1 MPVTNNNYN
10 FTNIVY
16 EIPEDAIISGL
27 HPTAVITIVP
37 NSGYNATASN
47 FSMDPSFSDPLV
59 LSVVFTQDGL
69 NVLCTVTFVTNF
81 VMPSSNYTINL
92 CVIGDA
98 DVNLITIAGT
108 INATVTSNINGN
120 GSETNTPYSNSGV
133 YQEIESLF
141 VRTYNADTGYY
152 LEAPTANIVTG
163 NQSNYTIAQTPTYD
177 SNNNLTNISYNVSY
191 IYPLQNVSGDS
202 ISFQVAAKAIFTQAV
217 EITAIPY
224 TGWFVP
230 QLGETRALEIFG
242 IEGAVYSITATDG
255 TTTLNVATNVTMDA
269 SGYQQQLVEFPATVS
284 AKTWTFTYS
293 GDIGSSVTP
302 NPLVVTQLG
311 LREIVFEPKP
321 SSIFNGGFD
330 VIQQFTSISE
340 PALGSSSSIA
350 TLQWVI
356 SSVSGDPMS
365 IFNPLSNVVWEGN
378 EAITQQ
384 VISASG
390 TSMTLDSTT
399 GITAGMRFNSDG
411 ATQSTLAY
419 TVVSVDS
426 ATGLTVTPSL
436 TISNSIGIT
445 FTNNNG
451 FSVDTTGLVAVYSNS
466 DQSSITISGDI
477 IISNY
482 GDTDTAMLLDF
493 SDWISVAVSIPCSSA
508 VTSGGMGITD
518 NNIDLDPTGGLI
530 AFLVGAY
537 SVPDKFEII
546 HNATKRATSGMSVL
560 NSGTYDN
567 VYGTSPSNT
576 IPTYSQTTVTDQFIG
591 TAKGT
596 IPTRQAAFTAATSN
610 TVPSMT
616 VNNVAY
622 QQIIWFEYTVADYLA
637 SPFAQ
642 LRTTGPSGTAWGVL
656 RLCCPDINCTGSS
669 SSAPTITTNGN
680 IATGTSTA
688 TVSAVLISDNGSAIT
703 ARGIQYDTDKFFT
716 SPQTVIDPSTGTA
729 DFSATIS
736 NLTPCTT
743 YWFRAYATNSIGTT
757 YANKVS
763 ATTIGCTAAPFPI
776 TTDSYTSSSSACLQ
790 GTLQSTVYFEGDT
803 FATGKVAYTDT
814 ALSNPF
820 IGDGDWYN
828 INTATNG
835 ATATRVSSTGVVGPI
850 ANICSIQP

>member
-98 DVNLITIAGT
+98 DVNLITVAGT

-177 SNNNLTNISYNVSY
+177 LNNNLTNISYNVSY

-224 TGWFVP
+224 SGWFVP

-255 TTTLNVATNVTMDA
+255 TITLNVATNVTMDA

-284 AKTWTFTYS
+284 TKTWTFAYS

-302 NPLVVTQLG
+302 NPLVVNQLG

-340 PALGSSSSIA
+340 PNPGSSSSIA
-350 TLQWVI
+350 TLQWII

-378 EAITQQ
+378 ESITQQ

-493 SDWISVAVSIPCSSA
+493 SDWISVLVSIPCSSA

-518 NNIDLDPTGGLI
+518 NNIDLDPAGGLI

-546 HNATKRATSGMSVL
+546 HNAAKKATSGMSVL

-616 VNNVAY
+616 VNNVNY
-622 QQIIWFEYTVADYLA
+622 QQIIWFEYTAADYLA

-642 LRTTGPSGTAWGVL
+642 LRTTGPSGTGWGVL
-656 RLCCPDINCTGSS
+656 RLCCPDINCTGATA
-669 SSAPTITTNGN
+669 SAPTISTTSITN
-680 IATGTSTA
+680 ITNTTA
-688 TVSAVLISDNGSAIT
+688 DVGGELISDNGSAIT
-703 ARGIQYDTDKFFT
+703 VRGIQYDTDKFFS
-716 SPQTVIDPSTGTA
+716 SPSTYIDPLTGTA
-729 DFSATIS
+729 DFSATIT
-736 NLTPCTT
+736 NLTACTT

-757 YANKVS
+757 YANAVS
-763 ATTIGCTAAPFPI
+763 ATTTGCTAAPFPI
-776 TTDSYTSSSSACLQ
+776 TTDSYPTSSGACLQ
-790 GTLQSTVYFEGDT
+790 GTLQSLVYFEGDT
-803 FATGKVAYTDT
+803 FATGKVAYTDVN
-814 ALSNPF
+814 LSNPF

-828 INTATNG
+828 INTAANG
-835 ATATRVSSTGVVGPI
+835 STATRVSSTGVVGPI
-850 ANICSIQP
+850 ASICSIQP